1 MLLQLRQDAWRLAMQ
16 CTTATSLLTHTMRG
30 CYPKPGRGVSIF
42 PFLALPHQPNCR
54 TCQSAH
60 TFDYWC
66 IRVNTRPTHTKKP
79 GHPTGPNVTA
89 RHSSDSAHAAADD
102 DADDR
107 TQLSTGAYH
116 NCAGSERPPHL
127 SCTARVT
134 AGPLAGCHSRAAVTA
149 RQRTGCDTR
158 GAAEM
163 RWALGAGTVVIG
175 ARAKLCTIISVII
188 SGCMGGVAAVP
199 GCDVWTRWVSW
210 FLGVGWACVYSY
222 TPVVECV
229 GGLAR
234 SAVWLMWQG
243 KKGEDTDPSA
253 WFGVAAPHCVCE
265 QACGSRALHGKAPC
279 VLPQL

>member
-134 AGPLAGCHSRAAVTA
+134 AGPLAGCHSRAAVTLRVSWA
-149 RQRTGCDTR
+149 SPWTGCSQS
-158 GAAEM
+158 G
-163 RWALGAGTVVIG
+163 GT
-175 ARAKLCTIISVII
+175 
-188 SGCMGGVAAVP
+188 
-199 GCDVWTRWVSW
+199 
-210 FLGVGWACVYSY
+210 
-222 TPVVECV
+222 
-229 GGLAR
+229 
-234 SAVWLMWQG
+234 WL
-243 KKGEDTDPSA
+243 
-253 WFGVAAPHCVCE
+253 AAP
-265 QACGSRALHGKAPC
+265 GSSGRRPRWCRCTPWCRSGTGRGRPCATQCWGRRSTARRPPQCRAAP
-279 VLPQL
+279 PA